1 MAGNKFLAKIFTDG
15 PVVFIYQENVINS
28 RHLTSD
34 QGINMSGIVCGRTG
48 CRFPIKTDKII
59 CSLCSA
65 NFHPNCSNLTPEEFD
80 KESNSGNWR
89 CSKCPSSTDAS
100 SSNDGP
106 PPKRVRA
113 GSPFPIS
120 YVTGNP
126 NKLRETV
133 EVLGSEYAQFIK
145 QYDADLPEYQ
155 GNSPEEIAVLKCRHA
170 ANLVDGPVLIEDT
183 CLAFDALKG
192 LPGPYIKW
200 FLSAIGSEG
209 LNKMLEGFRDD
220 TSGGDYAS
228 AICTFAYTS
237 GRGPEAEVKLL
248 QGITRGRIVKP
259 RGKSGFGFD
268 SCFEPLDSQGRTYA
282 ELGSE
287 EKNKI
292 SHRFKAVEKLR
303 VLLSELSESR

>member
-1 MAGNKFLAKIFTDG
+1 M
-15 PVVFIYQENVINS
+15 PE
-28 RHLTSD
+28 
-34 QGINMSGIVCGRTG
+34 IVCGRIG
-48 CRFPIKTDKII
+48 CRFPIKSDRII

-65 NFHPNCSNLTPEEFD
+65 NFHPSCSNLTPEEFG

-89 CSKCPSSTDAS
+89 CSKCPCSTYAN
-100 SSNDGP
+100 SSNDAS
-106 PPKRVRA
+106 PKRVIA
-113 GSPFPIS
+113 DSIFPIS

-126 NKLRETV
+126 NKLRETIA
-133 EVLGSEYAQFIK
+133 VLGNEYAQLIK
-145 QYDADLPEYQ
+145 QHDADLPEYQ
-155 GNSPEEIAVLKCRHA
+155 GSSPEEIAVLKCRHA

-200 FLSAIGSEG
+200 FIKAVGPDG
-209 LNKMLEGFRDD
+209 LNKMLEGFRDGMP
-220 TSGGDYAS
+220 GGDYAS

-237 GRGPEAEVKLL
+237 GRGPEAEVKVL

-268 SCFEPLDSQGRTYA
+268 PCFEPLDSQGLTYA

-287 EKNKI
+287 EKNRI
-292 SHRFKAVEKLR
+292 SHRFKAVEKLK
-303 VLLSELSESR
+303 VLLNELSETR